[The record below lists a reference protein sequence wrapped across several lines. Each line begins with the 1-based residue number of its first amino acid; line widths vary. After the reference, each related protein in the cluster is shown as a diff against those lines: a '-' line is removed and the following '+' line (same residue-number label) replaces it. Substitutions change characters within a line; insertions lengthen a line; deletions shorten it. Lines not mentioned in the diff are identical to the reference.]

1 MVCSRKGG
9 SGKTTLAWNMAAL
22 SGGLVVDADPQGSL
36 RLAKDVP
43 VLTSPG
49 PQVLADLKEAET
61 KHPLVWLDTAPT
73 LDARTLSL
81 MDGSDYFLLPTAA
94 SALGL
99 EATRYTLQEIGR
111 KGRLADALVVFAL
124 TAPRPDQTY
133 LSGVA
138 EALAAGGVAVAHTKI
153 TRRVE
158 VEVAPSFGA
167 SVVTHRPNGKAVDEL
182 QQLWSELKALW
193 GLKHARLA

>member
-1 MVCSRKGG
+1 MVASRKGG
-9 SGKTTLAWNMAAL
+9 VGKSTLTWNLALL

-36 RLAKDVP
+36 RLAKDVE
-43 VLTSPG
+43 VIASPG
-49 PQVLADLKEAET
+49 PQVLQDLKEAET
-61 KHPLVWLDTAPT
+61 QHPLIWLDTAPT
-73 LDARTLSL
+73 LDARTVAL
-81 MDGSDYFLLPTAA
+81 MDGVDFFLVPTAA

-111 KGRLADALVVFAL
+111 KGRLGDALVVFAL

-133 LSGVA
+133 LSGVS

-167 SVVTHRPNGKAVDEL
+167 SVVTHKPNGKAVDEL